1 MVKPGG
7 TTPLIILGVISGTF
21 LVLLIYHVKFKNRNR
36 SRTESRSRDQDEEL
50 DVEDERGRPVFG
62 LTRKKIKIP
71 KLWDVQVPK
80 LGARKMEVGVGVGKR
95 NPYGNDL
102 DGEMMRGTWRW
113 NSIKPVSVAY
123 VKTSQGFPPSSF
135 PDQPP
140 PPHLHVTLDPMN
152 HRLGSSSVLQSETNH
167 VEPQGNGTYDKATI
181 DAVQV
186 SVLVSM
192 PKRPGMHKRG
202 ETVGPL
208 ELGVAEIA
216 LDGKKKQKRRPSI
229 PA

>member
-1 MVKPGG
+1 MVKSGS

-21 LVLLIYHVKFKNRNR
+21 LALLIYHVKVKNR
-36 SRTESRSRDQDEEL
+36 SRTDSRSHDQDEEL
-50 DVEDERGRPVFG
+50 DVEDERRRSVFG
-62 LTRKKIKIP
+62 LTRKKTKIP

-102 DGEMMRGTWRW
+102 DGDMIRGTWRW

-123 VKTSQGFPPSSF
+123 VKTSPSSF
-135 PDQPP
+135 PDQPLP
-140 PPHLHVTLDPMN
+140 CLHVTLDPMN
-152 HRLGSSSVLQSETNH
+152 HRLGSSFMLQSETNH

-216 LDGKKKQKRRPSI
+216 LDSNMKKQKRRPSI
-229 PA
+229 PT

>member
-1 MVKPGG
+1 MVKSGS

-21 LVLLIYHVKFKNRNR
+21 LALLIYHVKFKNR
-36 SRTESRSRDQDEEL
+36 SRTVSRSRDQDEEL
-50 DVEDERGRPVFG
+50 EVEDEGRRHVFG
-62 LTRKKIKIP
+62 LTRKKTKIP

-80 LGARKMEVGVGVGKR
+80 LGALKMEVSVGKR
-95 NPYGNDL
+95 NPYVTDL
-102 DGEMMRGTWRW
+102 DGDMMRGTWRW
-113 NSIKPVSVAY
+113 NAIKPVSVAY
-123 VKTSQGFPPSSF
+123 VKTSQGSPPSCFS
-135 PDQPP
+135 DQP

-152 HRLGSSSVLQSETNH
+152 HRLGSSVLQPRSETNY
-167 VEPQGNGTYDKATI
+167 VEPQGDGTYDKATI

-216 LDGKKKQKRRPSI
+216 LDGKKKHKRRPLIHAGS
-229 PA
+229 